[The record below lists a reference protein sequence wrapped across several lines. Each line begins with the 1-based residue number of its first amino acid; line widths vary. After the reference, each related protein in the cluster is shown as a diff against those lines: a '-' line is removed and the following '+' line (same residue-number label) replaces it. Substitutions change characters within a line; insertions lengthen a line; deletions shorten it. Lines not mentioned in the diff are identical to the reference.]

1 MRGGPQQRPPALQ
14 YVEEYVE
21 GYVKETLSPSGWTP
35 RYRYPTSFRYGIR
48 PPGHH
53 PGAYT
58 REGVRE
64 G

>member
-1 MRGGPQQRPPALQ
+1 MEQASIPTA
-14 YVEEYVE
+14 VEYGSVDCP
-21 GYVKETLSPSGWTP
+21 ETQSLSPSGWTP

-53 PGAYT
+53 PGANT

>member
-1 MRGGPQQRPPALQ
+1 MVDIKQGVNAVAQGSAPVPVRLDAPVFGIQHPL
-14 YVEEYVE
+14 
-21 GYVKETLSPSGWTP
+21 
-35 RYRYPTSFRYGIR
+35 RYGIR

-53 PGAYT
+53 PGANT